1 MNGRNNILQQV
12 QDERKEVARLSRH
25 INNPR
30 EHTSGK
36 PIKTAGG
43 AVLAQTIEL
52 PQVGESVVEGTIGK
66 WLKQPGDAIAR
77 YEPLVEVV
85 TDKVTMEVPSPVDG
99 ALLKILAAEGE
110 TVPMGAPIAEVET
123 AAGAAP
129 AIAAAVA
136 ESVPEM
142 PAASP
147 PAPAAAPPAAT
158 TTPPQPAAAAPSTP
172 DAGRIGYLNTAA
184 TMVGPTGGGAGD
196 MADPEKPPTDAGR
209 PAATAPAAATPATPS
224 LPAAERV
231 APASPRL
238 SPAVRRLA
246 REHSVDLSRLA
257 GSGMGGRIT
266 RDDVLQYLESG
277 AAATDAAAVAA
288 RAADPAIAAAD
299 PAAADGDETYIA
311 LTPVR
316 RMIAAAMVRSVSQIP
331 HAWSATEVDV
341 TNLVAAR
348 TALRAAF
355 QQREGVAL
363 TYLPFVLRALTAALR
378 DNPTFN
384 ASWGED
390 RIILK
395 RRLNI
400 GLAVA
405 APAGLVVPVIPDA
418 DRLSLAGLAHAVADL
433 TQRARQGR
441 LTLAD
446 VQGGTFTLNNTG
458 ALGST
463 VSQPI
468 INHPQAA
475 ILTTE
480 AIQKRPVVI
489 NDAIAI
495 RSMMNLCLSFDHRI
509 NDGAEA
515 GAFIQS
521 LKGRLESINPD
532 AALS

>member
-1 MNGRNNILQQV
+1 M
-12 QDERKEVARLSRH
+12 
-25 INNPR
+25 
-30 EHTSGK
+30 
-36 PIKTAGG
+36 
-43 AVLAQTIEL
+43 AQTIEL

-123 AAGAAP
+123 AEGAAP
-129 AIAAAVA
+129 AVAAAVT

-142 PAASP
+142 PAAIP
-147 PAPAAAPPAAT
+147 PAAAESVPETPAAPVTPPAAT
-158 TTPPQPAAAAPSTP
+158 TTPPQPAAAEPATP
-172 DAGRIGYLNTAA
+172 DASRIGYLNTAA

-196 MADPEKPPTDAGR
+196 MADPERPPTDAGR
-209 PAATAPAAATPATPS
+209 PAATAPASFPTTPATPS
-224 LPAAERV
+224 LPAAETAV
-231 APASPRL
+231 PAMPRL

-277 AAATDAAAVAA
+277 PATTDAAAVAA
-288 RAADPAIAAAD
+288 GIADPAVADTD
-299 PAAADGDETYIA
+299 PAAAAEETYIA

-355 QQREGVAL
+355 QQREGVDL
-363 TYLPFVLRALTAALR
+363 TYLPFVLRALTTALR

-384 ASWGED
+384 ATWGED
-390 RIILK
+390 QIILK

>member
-1 MNGRNNILQQV
+1 M
-12 QDERKEVARLSRH
+12 
-25 INNPR
+25 
-30 EHTSGK
+30 
-36 PIKTAGG
+36 GG
-43 AVLAQTIEL
+43 AALAQTIEL

-123 AAGAAP
+123 AEGAAP
-129 AIAAAVA
+129 AAAAAAAA
-136 ESVPEM
+136 ESVPEK

-147 PAPAAAPPAAT
+147 PAPAAT
-158 TTPPQPAAAAPSTP
+158 TPPPQPAAAEPSTP

-196 MADPEKPPTDAGR
+196 TADPERPPTDAGR
-209 PAATAPAAATPATPS
+209 PAATAAAATPAIPS
-224 LPAAERV
+224 IPAAERA
-231 APASPRL
+231 APATPRL

-277 AAATDAAAVAA
+277 AAATDAAAATAMEPAA
-288 RAADPAIAAAD
+288 TAAA
-299 PAAADGDETYIA
+299 PAPAVDDGEETYIA

-348 TALRAAF
+348 TAMRAAF

-390 RIILK
+390 QIILK

-418 DRLSLAGLAHAVADL
+418 DRLSLSGLAHAVADL

-480 AIQKRPVVI
+480 AIQKRPVVL

-521 LKGRLESINPD
+521 LKGRLESVNPD

>member
-1 MNGRNNILQQV
+1 M
-12 QDERKEVARLSRH
+12 
-25 INNPR
+25 
-30 EHTSGK
+30 
-36 PIKTAGG
+36 
-43 AVLAQTIEL
+43 
-52 PQVGESVVEGTIGK
+52 EGTIGK
-66 WLKQPGDAIAR
+66 WLKQPGDNIAR

-99 ALLKILAAEGE
+99 ALLKILAQEGE
-110 TVPMGAPIAEVET
+110 TIPMGTPIAEVET
-123 AAGAAP
+123 VGGAAAGAA
-129 AIAAAVA
+129 VER
-136 ESVPEM
+136 ESV
-142 PAASP
+142 ADS
-147 PAPAAAPPAAT
+147 PAAAPSVAVEPATPAA
-158 TTPPQPAAAAPSTP
+158 S
-172 DAGRIGYLNTAA
+172 RIGYLNTAA

-196 MADPEKPPTDAGR
+196 TAAPDAPPT
-209 PAATAPAAATPATPS
+209 PAVSPVAAITDSPPVTAP
-224 LPAAERV
+224 ER
-231 APASPRL
+231 STNGGPRL

-246 REHSVDLSRLA
+246 REHSIDLSRIA
-257 GSGMGGRIT
+257 GTGMGGRIT

-277 AAATDAAAVAA
+277 AATAAAVGLATESVG
-288 RAADPAIAAAD
+288 AAAET
-299 PAAADGDETYIA
+299 GDETHIA

-316 RMIAAAMVRSVSQIP
+316 RMITAAMARSVSQIP
-331 HAWSATEVDV
+331 HAWSVTEVDV

-348 TALRAAF
+348 AALRPAF
-355 QQREGVAL
+355 QQREGVDL
-363 TYLPFVLRALTAALR
+363 TYLPFALRALTEALKE
-378 DNPTFN
+378 NPTFN

-390 RIILK
+390 KIILK

-405 APAGLVVPVIPDA
+405 APGGLVVPVIHDA
-418 DRLSLAGLAHAVADL
+418 DRLSLSGLAHAVADL
-433 TQRARQGR
+433 TQRARQGK

-515 GAFIQS
+515 GAFIQAI
-521 LKGRLESINPD
+521 KGRLEGINPD
-532 AALS
+532 AGLS

>member
-1 MNGRNNILQQV
+1 M
-12 QDERKEVARLSRH
+12 
-25 INNPR
+25 
-30 EHTSGK
+30 
-36 PIKTAGG
+36 
-43 AVLAQTIEL
+43 AQTIEL

-66 WLKQPGDAIAR
+66 WLKQPGDSIER

-99 ALLKILAAEGE
+99 ALLKILAQEGE
-110 TVPMGAPIAEVET
+110 TIPMGAPIAEVET
-123 AAGAAP
+123 AGNAVAP
-129 AIAAAVA
+129 AAMAADT
-136 ESVPEM
+136 ESVQLPPVAANPPVTAT
-142 PAASP
+142 PAE
-147 PAPAAAPPAAT
+147 PAAAPAT
-158 TTPPQPAAAAPSTP
+158 PS
-172 DAGRIGYLNTAA
+172 ASRIGYLNTAA

-196 MADPEKPPTDAGR
+196 TAAPDAPPSAAVNPAVATEAAMAAPSIPAPERSTNGA
-209 PAATAPAAATPATPS
+209 
-224 LPAAERV
+224 
-231 APASPRL
+231 PRL

-246 REHSVDLSRLA
+246 REHGVDLSRIA
-257 GSGMGGRIT
+257 GTGMGGRIT

-277 AAATDAAAVAA
+277 AATAAAG
-288 RAADPAIAAAD
+288 PAPQPVG
-299 PAAADGDETYIA
+299 PAAANGDETSIP

-316 RMIAAAMVRSVSQIP
+316 RMIAAAMTRSVSQIP
-331 HAWSATEVDV
+331 HAWSVTEVDV

-348 TALRAAF
+348 AALRPAF
-355 QQREGVAL
+355 QQREGVDL
-363 TYLPFVLRALTAALR
+363 TYLPFVLRALTAALQE
-378 DNPTFN
+378 NPTFN
-384 ASWGED
+384 ASWGD
-390 RIILK
+390 DQIILK

-405 APAGLVVPVIPDA
+405 APGGLVVPVIPDA
-418 DRLSLAGLAHAVADL
+418 DRLSLSGLAHAVADL
-433 TQRARQGR
+433 TQRARQGK

-515 GAFIQS
+515 GAFIQAI
-521 LKGRLESINPD
+521 KGRLEAINPD
-532 AALS
+532 AGLS